1 MRTST
6 IDAIIATISYLSVSG
21 IVTCEYA
28 EHEARAM
35 RAFMMEYE
43 GFKGNIM
50 DGEVEGSFRA
60 ARLHAVGTGLC
71 VGGSLVNVKSVSTV
85 LRIGYLEVL
94 DLYSSLGDELF
105 GLLLCAFGISNGI
118 NNPMS
123 ETFVCPGAEAIGAL
137 PARPRPYESRDE
149 DRPDVFVAGIQT
161 KDFALAPCFSCRHC
175 VQHRYTREKEA
186 IGQRIASGD
195 SVSDAQRER
204 HQKNSSQVTK
214 LKRKADRGAKLSS
227 DEQKLVDARKQK
239 NAKARPKAKQR
250 ARQKAKQKAL
260 ANHEKCAQPTVDA
273 ILTHF
278 ANKSPNFIADKLS
291 NNVSLARVMKHNNYT
306 ESQSKNA
313 IFQEDLRNK
322 VSAALIISNK
332 PAKRTWRC
340 DVCLVEEFDDYDK
353 AVAHEEACKCKKQLC
368 S

>member
-118 NNPMS
+118 NNPMNG
-123 ETFVCPGAEAIGAL
+123 TFACPGTEAVGNL
-137 PARPRPYESRDE
+137 SARPCPCESRDE

-161 KDFALAPCFSCRHC
+161 KDFALPLGFSCKRC
-175 VQHRYTREKEA
+175 ADTRYTREKEA
-186 IGQRIASGD
+186 IGQRIVSGD
-195 SVSDAQRER
+195 VSVSDAQRKRYER
-204 HQKNSSQVTK
+204 TTQRQEKQQHVTK
-214 LKRKADRGAKLSS
+214 LRRQAVGGVELPS
-227 DEQKLVDARKQK
+227 DDQKLVNEREQY
-239 NAKARPKAKQR
+239 NAKRN
-250 ARQKAKQKAL
+250 
-260 ANHEKCAQPTVDA
+260 ANIFKYNNTKV
-273 ILTHF
+273 
-278 ANKSPNFIADKLS
+278 KIA
-291 NNVSLARVMKHNNYT
+291 VYV
-306 ESQSKNA
+306 
-313 IFQEDLRNK
+313 
-322 VSAALIISNK
+322 
-332 PAKRTWRC
+332 
-340 DVCLVEEFDDYDK
+340 
-353 AVAHEEACKCKKQLC
+353 
-368 S
+368 